1 MSKPKYL
8 KQDKQILIR
17 NSILLV
23 TLAMFLRANEHL
35 GLDISKESIEDKDF
49 IDMELI
55 RLYKWLNKI
64 SKTFSNKKT
73 QDFANKRLKKV
84 FNGGERNADVLVSG
98 LLLFYYYL
106 DLGVY
111 KGSIIPPFKK
121 EDIEKVIKSFNFITA
136 ATIKFAEE
144 CIIAL
149 DPEVEGRL
157 KLKYVFGTH
166 RFKEYL
172 DGNAKDDKG
181 KV

>member
-8 KQDKQILIR
+8 KKDKQILIR

-35 GLDISKESIEDKDF
+35 GFDLGKESIEDKEFVD
-49 IDMELI
+49 IELI

-64 SKTFSNKKT
+64 SKTFGDKKT
-73 QDFANKRLKKV
+73 QEFANKRLKKV
-84 FNGGERNADVLVSG
+84 FNGGDRNADVLISG
-98 LLLFYYYL
+98 LLMFYYYL
-106 DLGVY
+106 DLDIY

-121 EDIEKVIKSFNFITA
+121 EDIERVIKSFNFITA
-136 ATIKFAEE
+136 ETIKFSEE
-144 CIIAL
+144 CITAL

-166 RFKEYL
+166 KFKEYL
-172 DGNAKDDKG
+172 DGNAEDDKG
-181 KV
+181 TI